1 MPANDDLAS
10 IRRPMRK
17 TSPSLARRVN
27 DQPAPEI
34 ENTSHF
40 KRAFFVKLDP
50 DASAI
55 PNGTAMC
62 SHEYR
67 QVNRARTLYF
77 PPKIRLRDRHGTP
90 MNGLGEKTHRS
101 DCANVSMT
109 LWFPKIRRNQL
120 ERTGNASSGR
130 SACQHSD

>member
-1 MPANDDLAS
+1 M
-10 IRRPMRK
+10 
-17 TSPSLARRVN
+17 
-27 DQPAPEI
+27 
-34 ENTSHF
+34 
-40 KRAFFVKLDP
+40 KLDP

-55 PNGTAMC
+55 PNDTAMC

-77 PPKIRLRDRHGTP
+77 PPKIRLRDCHGTTT
-90 MNGLGEKTHRS
+90 NGLGEKTHRS

-120 ERTGNASSGR
+120 ERARKRIIREERLPALRLSHHADNG
-130 SACQHSD
+130 